1 MNGSMSTSIVTAPV
15 PATQTNYRMQRLFP
29 SDRAA
34 IIVPIDHGLIF
45 GRISGLEAPAKVM
58 RRLAQSSVS
67 GFMMSP
73 GLVKRTQSELG
84 ALGNFSRV
92 MAIDIFWPLLD
103 ATRGTGTLIATVE
116 DAARLGVDCVKLLM
130 PWNTDDIEKVQL
142 CKRIGSV
149 ISAAA
154 AYAMPVMV
162 EPVMLGAPRT
172 PDVVKA
178 ECEVA
183 RIAFELGSDIIK
195 IAFPGAE
202 NTAALVDELDV
213 PIVIAGGPLDGG
225 PDLLLEQVR
234 DVVSAGAA
242 GLIVGRN
249 VWQRSQS
256 DGERIMQEMADI
268 AHASFVRR

>member
-1 MNGSMSTSIVTAPV
+1 MTTSSITPTATH
-15 PATQTNYRMQRLFP
+15 ANYRMARLLP
-29 SDRAA
+29 ADRAA

-45 GRISGLEAPAKVM
+45 GRITGLEAPAKVM
-58 RRLAQSSVS
+58 RELADTKVS

-73 GLVKRTQSELG
+73 GLVKRTQAEFG
-84 ALGNFSRV
+84 ALGNLSRV

-103 ATRGTGTLIATVE
+103 AANGTGALIATVE
-116 DAARLGVDCVKLLM
+116 DAVRLGVDCVKLLM
-130 PWNTDDIEKVQL
+130 PWNTTDLERVQL
-142 CKRIGSV
+142 CKRLGSV

-154 AYAMPVMV
+154 PFQMPVMI

-172 PDVVKA
+172 PKLVKE

-183 RIAFELGSDIIK
+183 RVAFELGADIIK

-213 PIVIAGGPLDGG
+213 PIVVAGGPLDGN
-225 PDLLLEQVR
+225 PDALIEQVR
-234 DVVSAGAA
+234 EVVSAGAA

-249 VWQRSQS
+249 VWQRAKP
-256 DGERIMQEMADI
+256 DAERIMNEMAHI
-268 AHASFVRR
+268 AHANFVRR

>member
-1 MNGSMSTSIVTAPV
+1 MNGHMSTSIVATPV
-15 PATQTNYRMQRLFP
+15 SHGNYRMQRLFP
-29 SDRAA
+29 KDRAA

-45 GRISGLEAPAKVM
+45 GRIDGLEAPAKVM
-58 RRLAQSSVS
+58 RRLAETSAT

-73 GLVKRTQSELG
+73 GLVKRTQTELG
-84 ALGNFSRV
+84 VLGNFSRV
-92 MAIDIFWPLLD
+92 MAIDMFWPLLD
-103 ATRGTGTLIATVE
+103 ASTGTGALIATVE
-116 DAARLGVDCVKLLM
+116 DAVRLGVDCVKLLM
-130 PWNTDDIEKVQL
+130 PWNTDDVEKVQL

-154 AYAMPVMV
+154 PFGMPVMV

-172 PDVVKA
+172 PDVIKA

-225 PDLLLEQVR
+225 ADALLQQVR

-249 VWQRSQS
+249 VWQRDKS
-256 DGERIMQEMADI
+256 DGDRIMEKMAEI
-268 AHASFVRR
+268 AHTSFARR

>member
-1 MNGSMSTSIVTAPV
+1 MSISSITPTVTQP
-15 PATQTNYRMQRLFP
+15 NYRLARLLP
-29 SDRAA
+29 PDRAA

-58 RRLAQSSVS
+58 RRLAGATVS

-73 GLVKRTQSELG
+73 GLVKRTQAEFGSLG
-84 ALGNFSRV
+84 ALSRV

-103 ATRGTGTLIATVE
+103 AANGTGALIATVE
-116 DAARLGVDCVKLLM
+116 DAVRLGVDCVKLLM
-130 PWNTDDIEKVQL
+130 PWNTTDFEKVEL

-149 ISAAA
+149 VSAAA
-154 AYAMPVMV
+154 PLQMPVMV

-172 PDVVKA
+172 AEVVKQ

-183 RIAFELGSDIIK
+183 RVAFELGADIIK

-213 PIVIAGGPLDGG
+213 PIVVAGGPLDGG
-225 PDLLLEQVR
+225 PDDLLEQVR
-234 DVVSAGAA
+234 AVVSAGAA

-249 VWQRSQS
+249 VWQRAKS
-256 DGERIMQEMADI
+256 DGDRIMQEMAQI
-268 AHASFVRR
+268 AHASFVRG